1 MIMKLFKRFFVV
13 SCLWL
18 ALAPAQADI
27 LVSGGNG
34 AGPQPAAIL
43 DQSAPRAQ
51 VLEQLIA
58 GGVEPALAR
67 ERVAALTDAEVNEVA
82 GKMAELPAGA
92 GISTMNLLLIIIILI
107 LLL

>member
-18 ALAPAQADI
+18 VLAPAQADI
-27 LVSGGNG
+27 LVAGGIG
-34 AGPQPAAIL
+34 ADRHPAAIL
-43 DQSAPRAQ
+43 DQPAPRAQ